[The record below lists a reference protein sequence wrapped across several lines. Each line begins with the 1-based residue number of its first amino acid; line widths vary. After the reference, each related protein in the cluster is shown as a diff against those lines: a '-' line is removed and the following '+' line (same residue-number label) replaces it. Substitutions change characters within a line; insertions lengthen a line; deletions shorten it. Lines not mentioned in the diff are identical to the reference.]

1 MLEDMD
7 AQVVKL
13 RKELITMC
21 WYMRGGLTYEES
33 AYLCQTDRTAIA
45 QLIESNLKTTKET
58 HMPFY

>member
-33 AYLCQTDRTAIA
+33 VFLSQTDRTAIA
-45 QLIESNLKTTKET
+45 ELIESNLKTTKET